1 MFCPSSL
8 ILQMNAM
15 LLRRARPIGENP
27 LEFAEVPTPT
37 PRANEIRIAVRV
49 CGVCHTDLHTVE
61 GEIALPKLPVIPGHQ
76 IVGMVDQTG
85 RDVTR
90 FRVGDR
96 VGVPWLN
103 WTCGVCDFCK
113 RGQENLCEN
122 ARFTGQHVDGG
133 YAEYTIV
140 DEKFAYK
147 IPDVFADAQAAPL
160 LCGGVIGYRALRL
173 SDLQRGE
180 RIGLFGFGASAH
192 ITLQIARHWGC
203 EVYVFTRGEEHRRL
217 ARELG
222 AAWTGGAEETPPKL
236 IDRAIVF
243 APVGALVLDALR
255 VMRKGGTVAHAGI
268 YSTPIP
274 QIDYN
279 LLYHERTIRSVA
291 NSTRQDAEE
300 LLKVAAEIPVR
311 TEVEMFPLREAN
323 RVLQMLKASQIRGA
337 AVLDVGR

>member
-1 MFCPSSL
+1 MK
-8 ILQMNAM
+8 AM
-15 LLRRARPIGENP
+15 VLRGASRVDENP
-27 LEFAEVPTPT
+27 LEFAEIETPT

-49 CGVCHTDLHTVE
+49 CGICHTDLHTVE

-76 IVGMVDQTG
+76 IVGVVETVGQGVM
-85 RDVTR
+85 R

-103 WTCGVCDFCK
+103 CTDGTCDFCK

-140 DEKFAYK
+140 DERFAYK
-147 IPDVFADAQAAPL
+147 IPDAFTDTQAAPL

-180 RIGLFGFGASAH
+180 RLGLYGFGSSAH
-192 ITLQIARHWGC
+192 IVIQIARHWDC

-243 APVGALVLDALR
+243 APVGSLIVQALR
-255 VMRKGGTVAHAGI
+255 VMRKAGTVAHAGI

-274 QIDYN
+274 QIDYD

-311 TEVEMFPLREAN
+311 TEVETFPLRDAN
-323 RVLQMLKASQIRGA
+323 RALQLLKASEIRGSA
-337 AVLDVGR
+337 ALIIKE